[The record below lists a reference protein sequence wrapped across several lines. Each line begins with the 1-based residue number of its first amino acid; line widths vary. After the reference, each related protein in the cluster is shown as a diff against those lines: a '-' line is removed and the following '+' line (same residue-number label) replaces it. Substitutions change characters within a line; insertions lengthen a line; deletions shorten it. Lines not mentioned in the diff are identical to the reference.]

1 LEPIRVLL
9 ADMPSM
15 LRERF
20 KQVIANQPDMQAV
33 GDVTTSF
40 ELLLATGKTRADV
53 VILGVQGAAL
63 PGICSHL
70 LNEYPHVK
78 ILGVN
83 ADTGTAFLWEVC
95 ARMVPVAEASA
106 EGLISAVREA
116 VRTHAI

>member
-1 LEPIRVLL
+1 MEPIRVLL
-9 ADMPSM
+9 ADMPPT
-15 LRERF
+15 LREKF

-33 GDVTTSF
+33 GDVATSF
-40 ELLLATGKTRADV
+40 ELLLATGKTQADV
-53 VILGVQGAAL
+53 VIVGLQESSL

-70 LNEYPHVK
+70 LNEFPHVK

-83 ADTGTAFLWEVC
+83 ADTGTAFLYEVC
-95 ARMVPVAEASA
+95 ARMVPVSEAST